1 MSLRGLRVQLLLWT
15 ILPVALLLVM
25 LAGAGIFSHR
35 QAMRDLVEERDHS
48 LVLVEAGRLSR
59 QVDALKATV
68 ANLAGEP
75 GFHGD
80 AALAVETAVAG
91 NEDLGLPAPGH
102 LVLLDSS
109 GRVLYAPAG
118 SDTWRSLPAIQQL
131 LTDAQKAGTLLLRE
145 VTPPGQLPLLVILAP
160 VPGAQPGQAGRWLLV
175 AFPIESLDLA
185 STSEVVQAGQRGVT
199 YLLSANGT
207 ILHHANPAGLD
218 LPPPSLDKLPA
229 VGPDGMAIGR
239 VRSSGSQLV
248 VTYAQVA
255 PLSWTL
261 VLEEP
266 LEDLIPPLLR
276 SGEALPLVLLFVAV
290 VTLLV
295 LYFGVRWVVWPLQEL
310 DRLASR
316 VAWGDFDAV
325 KEPVGGIQEIE
336 DLRLTM
342 GQMADRLRAFQVGMR
357 DYLVGITSA
366 QEEERRRLA
375 RELHDDTTQ
384 SLIGLRQRVE
394 LLEKAIARQPERIPE
409 RLAGLREL
417 IDETLAGLRRYTR
430 NLRPL
435 YLEDLGFIPALEAMA
450 QDIEAS
456 HGLHVSVDVLG
467 DPHRLPPDL
476 ELVAFRIA
484 QEGLSNVVQHAQ
496 ATATALA
503 IEFQADDLILRLED
517 DGVGFIAPEQPHELA
532 ATGHFGLMGMRERVL
547 LYGGRLSIKSA
558 PGQGT
563 TLIAWLP
570 FPATEKSSRP
580 LNS

>member
-25 LAGAGIFSHR
+25 LAGAGIYSHR

-68 ANLAGEP
+68 ADLAGEP

-160 VPGAQPGQAGRWLLV
+160 VPSAQPGQAGRWLLV

-229 VGPDGMAIGR
+229 VGPDGMTIGR

-248 VTYAQVA
+248 VTYAQVT

-290 VTLLV
+290 VTLLA

-342 GQMADRLRAFQVGMR
+342 GQMADRLHAFQVGMR

-384 SLIGLRQRVE
+384 SLIGLRQQVE
-394 LLEKAIARQPERIPE
+394 LLEKAMARQPERVPE
-409 RLAGLREL
+409 RLASLREL

-435 YLEDLGFIPALEAMA
+435 YLEDLGFIPALEALA
-450 QDIEAS
+450 QDITAS
-456 HGLHVSVDVLG
+456 HSLHVSVDVLG
-467 DPHRLPPDL
+467 EPHRLPPDL

-496 ATATALA
+496 ATAAALA

-580 LNS
+580 LDS

>member
-160 VPGAQPGQAGRWLLV
+160 VPSAQPGQAGRWLLV

-229 VGPDGMAIGR
+229 VAPDGMAIGR